1 MNPEQT
7 KALQTIRNDF
17 LTWEREGKTDTSDL
31 YYGLMV
37 TCAGAVLLVFS
48 MMFNAQKVAFVF
60 GIITILVGLAM
71 LLLSGKGTGNSAED
85 IHLKLLNYRPINKEA
100 YLGLM
105 KAVAF
110 TGKLRQHDLKH
121 WLNEE
126 LAAVEKEG
134 KEENKPA

>member
-85 IHLKLLNYRPINKEA
+85 IHLKLLN
-100 YLGLM
+100 
-105 KAVAF
+105 
-110 TGKLRQHDLKH
+110 
-121 WLNEE
+121 
-126 LAAVEKEG
+126 
-134 KEENKPA
+134 